1 MCSRRDYGMSMSRN
15 RTFTTTAFFIALGG
29 AVRRIFVESEV
40 EITVPQINW
49 SIVLRVALIVGM
61 VIALTVI
68 AVMEERERR
77 N

>member
-1 MCSRRDYGMSMSRN
+1 MNTN
-15 RTFTTTAFFIALGG
+15 RTATATAFFLVLGG
-29 AVRRIFVESEV
+29 AIRRILVQSEV

-49 SIVLRVALIVGM
+49 SIVLRIALIVGM

>member
-1 MCSRRDYGMSMSRN
+1 MSRN

-29 AVRRIFVESEV
+29 AVRRILAESD
-40 EITVPQINW
+40 ITVPQINW
-49 SIVLRVALIVGM
+49 SIVLRVALIVGFL
-61 VIALTVI
+61 IAMIVI